1 MTTYSRPAELGGDV
15 GGDEAELGGDEVS
28 SIPTEIATLDG
39 GPGSRRGNS
48 GALLRLMQMQNPPST
63 TTTTLSD
70 AHRLAVLMS
79 DNDSAELARSHERTR
94 RMLAEHDAQMEARYA
109 AARALAVDQDAARAA
124 AQARARQRLYMALG
138 L

>member
-1 MTTYSRPAELGGDV
+1 MGTAGNEMEL
-15 GGDEAELGGDEVS
+15 
-28 SIPTEIATLDG
+28 G

-48 GALLRLMQMQNPPST
+48 GALLQLMQMQNGSST
-63 TTTTLSD
+63 TTTTLGD
-70 AHRLAVLMS
+70 THRLAVLMAE
-79 DNDSAELARSHERTR
+79 NDSAEMTRSHEQTR

-109 AARALAVDQDAARAA
+109 AARALAVDQDATRAA

>member
-1 MTTYSRPAELGGDV
+1 
-15 GGDEAELGGDEVS
+15 
-28 SIPTEIATLDG
+28 
-39 GPGSRRGNS
+39 
-48 GALLRLMQMQNPPST
+48 MQHGTST

-79 DNDSAELARSHERTR
+79 DNDSAEMARSHERTR
-94 RMLAEHDAQMEARYA
+94 RMLAEHDAKMEARYA
-109 AARALAVDQDAARAA
+109 AARALAVDQDATRAA

>member
-1 MTTYSRPAELGGDV
+1 MGTAMNEMEL
-15 GGDEAELGGDEVS
+15 
-28 SIPTEIATLDG
+28 G

-48 GALLRLMQMQNPPST
+48 GALLRLMQHGTST

-79 DNDSAELARSHERTR
+79 DNDSAEMARSHERTR

-109 AARALAVDQDAARAA
+109 AARALAVDQDATRAA